1 MKFHI
6 SRWRY
11 WYGYLLVLILVLL
24 AIWFSDKAFD
34 RASWISGG
42 VALVLFLILEFL
54 IRSERVFIDGEHIE
68 FRSGIFSKESTKVSC
83 KSISNVSVSQ
93 SLLQRLL
100 RFGDVEI
107 RSTGGDYVLNGFEE
121 PNKIERLLSAHLK
134 HKH

>member
-6 SRWRY
+6 SRWKY
-11 WYGYLLVLILVLL
+11 WWVYLLVVVLVLL

-34 RASWISGG
+34 KASWISGG

-54 IRSERVFIDGEHIE
+54 IRSERVLIDGEHIE

-107 RSTGGDYVLNGFEE
+107 RSTGGDYVLTGFEE
-121 PNKIERLLSAHLK
+121 PNKIERLLSVHLK
-134 HKH
+134 KH

>member
-6 SRWRY
+6 SRWKY
-11 WYGYLLVLILVLL
+11 WWVYLLVIVLVLL

-34 RASWISGG
+34 KASWICGG
-42 VALVLFLILEFL
+42 VALVLFLILELL

-107 RSTGGDYVLNGFEE
+107 RSTGGDYVLTGFEE

>member
-6 SRWRY
+6 SRWKY
-11 WYGYLLVLILVLL
+11 WWVYLLVIVLVLL
-24 AIWFSDKAFD
+24 AIWFSDKAYD
-34 RASWISGG
+34 KASWISGG
-42 VALVLFLILEFL
+42 VAVVLFLILELL

-68 FRSGIFSKESTKVSC
+68 FRSGIFSKESTKLSC
-83 KSISNVSVSQ
+83 KSVSNVSVKQ

-107 RSTGGDYVLNGFEE
+107 RSTGGDYLLNGFEE

-134 HKH
+134 KH